1 MKYAVALI
9 LGMTLASSA
18 NAICIGSG
26 SLRTCDDDR
35 GNSTTYY
42 GSGSMQSFDG
52 RNSRTGVSYSGD
64 SITSGSTT
72 FSSGRTSTG
81 ITFDSTTYRNG
92 SSAIVDYK
100 DSTGHR
106 SSKICNINGCF

>member
-52 RNSRTGVSYSGD
+52 RNSRT
-64 SITSGSTT
+64 SGSTT

-106 SSKICNINGCF
+106 SSKICNINCCF